1 VSARNGIGRAAL
13 GVLVALILI
22 PTQAARAYVYWSDG
36 AAGGSIGRAELSGV
50 ANPGGGWLTGV
61 GPGCGVAVDAAHVY
75 WSSRSGAIGRAN
87 LDGSGADQSFIS
99 LPSGWACGVAVDSG
113 HLYWA
118 SNSSGKLGRANLD
131 GSDVQASWMSPG
143 VGRGCGIA
151 VDATSV
157 YWATENGVYSAPVGG
172 GPTRTISTAT
182 SDNCGIA
189 VNAVHVYWAS
199 GDGHIERDGLAG
211 GPPTPVVAAPL
222 SPCGVAVDSRHVY
235 WGNSASDS
243 VGRANL
249 DGSGTEQ
256 RFVVGAANPCGVAV
270 DSLGSAAARAGAPPP
285 SAQPPSNLF
294 RLGQMTKNR
303 KRGTARLEV
312 LLPGPGA
319 VILAGR
325 RVRERSVVRGATA
338 AGGETDAGLAV
349 EIPVRPTRQTRAI
362 LRTFGIAIAPLSVTY
377 TPLGG
382 LPRTRYTRVWLRLD
396 ATRLQ
401 GRGGG
406 APPRPYSPGCSS
418 IFSSCRLFQ
427 GKEASSWLG

>member
-1 VSARNGIGRAAL
+1 VRFRSGVGRAAL
-13 GVLVALILI
+13 GALVALALI
-22 PTQAARAYVYWSDG
+22 PAPARAYLYWSDG
-36 AAGGSIGRAELSGV
+36 AGKGSIGRAELSG
-50 ANPGGGWLTGV
+50 APNPGGGWLTGT
-61 GPGCGVAVDAAHVY
+61 GPGCGVAVDAGHVY
-75 WSSRSGAIGRAN
+75 WTSRSGTIGRAN
-87 LDGSGADQSFIS
+87 LDGSGFDQSFIS

-118 SNSSGKLGRANLD
+118 SNSNGKLGRANLD
-131 GSDVQASWMSPG
+131 GSDVQASWTSPG

-157 YWATENGVYSAPVGG
+157 YWATENGVYSAPIEG

-182 SDNCGIA
+182 SGNCGIG

-235 WGNSASDS
+235 WGNSGSDS
-243 VGRANL
+243 IGRANL
-249 DGSGTEQ
+249 DGSGVEQ

-270 DSLGSAAARAGAPPP
+270 DSLGSGAAPAEAPPP

-294 RLGQMTKNR
+294 RLGQATKNR
-303 KRGTARLEV
+303 RRGTARLEV
-312 LLPGPGA
+312 LLPGPGTA
-319 VILAGR
+319 ILAGR
-325 RVRERSVVRGATA
+325 RVRERSVVRGAT
-338 AGGETDAGLAV
+338 GGATEAGLMV
-349 EIPVRPTRQTRAI
+349 EIPVRPTRRTRAI
-362 LRTFGIAIAPLSVTY
+362 LRTFGLAIAPLSVTY

-382 LPRTRYTRVWLRLD
+382 LPRTRYTRVWLRL
-396 ATRLQ
+396 AARPQ
-401 GRGGG
+401 ERA
-406 APPRPYSPGCSS
+406 APPHRYSSGCSS